1 MNTPGQKWLS
11 TILVFELK
19 PNPYD
24 LCRMVPFYG
33 LCISMV
39 TIPWKS
45 YLMSTDSL
53 IFGPVVGQEM
63 VNLQGAQY
71 I

>member
-1 MNTPGQKWLS
+1 
-11 TILVFELK
+11 
-19 PNPYD
+19 
-24 LCRMVPFYG
+24 
-33 LCISMV
+33 MV

-71 I
+71 ILGSYIATFEYLSHSGI